1 MKGLIGKKLGMTQV
15 YDENGVLIPVTVI
28 EVGPC
33 VVTAVKTVERDGYS
47 AIQLGYGSRKA
58 KNVTKAC
65 QGHLAKAGV
74 SGATLPA
81 VLREIRTAETVEAG
95 TVLKADIFAAGE
107 YLDVTG
113 TTKGRGFQ
121 GVVKRW
127 NFGGG
132 RASHGGAWERR
143 PGSIGCCEFPGRVA
157 KGKKMAGHYGCDRRT
172 VQNLKVVRVNVEE
185 NYLMVK
191 GAVPGANGGI
201 LLVRSALKKSAK

>member
-81 VLREIRTAETVEAG
+81 VLREIRTHKRM
-95 TVLKADIFAAGE
+95 LDIVNPNA
-107 YLDVTG
+107 
-113 TTKGRGFQ
+113 
-121 GVVKRW
+121 
-127 NFGGG
+127 
-132 RASHGGAWERR
+132 
-143 PGSIGCCEFPGRVA
+143 
-157 KGKKMAGHYGCDRRT
+157 RT
-172 VQNLKVVRVNVEE
+172 VDE
-185 NYLMVK
+185 
-191 GAVPGANGGI
+191 
-201 LLVRSALKKSAK
+201 LKKLNLPAGVDISIKTGF